1 MKTIKQR
8 VLDRVLK
15 QPPTKDG
22 DYAKLAKEFGS
33 TVETVRHYCKEAKIM
48 NVRKNS
54 QANRTKS
61 SLSERLLE
69 LIRQPSNSGKSFSK
83 EVLANKL
90 DVSPSKI
97 EEAVKVLAEQNI
109 NIELLN
115 GNVELSQTIKEAEPL
130 VINANKFFATSGRT
144 IKFAAIGDTH
154 LCSKYQ
160 RLDALNAFYDICVDE
175 GIHKVFLAGNMIDG
189 EARFN
194 KYDILATGVEGQSK
208 YFVEN
213 YPQRE
218 GVVTEFITGDDHE
231 GWYVQ
236 NDQVN
241 IGRYIEDM
249 AIRMGR
255 DDLKY
260 LGHMERDLVLNGAKT
275 SQVIRIIHGGGGS
288 AYATSYTSQ
297 KYVESLQAGEKP
309 RLILVGHF
317 HKFEFSYPREVFVAQ
332 VGCFEDQTPFMR
344 KKRIQAMVGGTIVT
358 IHQNDDGIID
368 RCKVEFIPFYS
379 KNFYKNGV
387 RRITPDTS
395 WEYQF

>member
-1 MKTIKQR
+1 MTIKQR

-22 DYAKLAKEFGS
+22 DYAKLAKEIG
-33 TVETVRHYCKEAKIM
+33 TTAETVRFYCKEAKVKAIR
-48 NVRKNS
+48 NNS
-54 QANRTKS
+54 QTKRTKS
-61 SLSERLLE
+61 TLSERLLE
-69 LIRQPSNSGKSFSK
+69 LIRQPANSGKQFSK
-83 EVLANKL
+83 ETLANKL
-90 DVSPSKI
+90 DVSPQKI
-97 EEAVKVLAEQNI
+97 EEAVRVLAEQNI

-115 GNVELSQTIKEAEPL
+115 GNVELSQTIKEEQPL
-130 VINANKFFATSGRT
+130 EINANKFFKTSGRT
-144 IKFAAIGDTH
+144 FKFAAIGDTH

-175 GIHKVFLAGNMIDG
+175 GIHKVLLAGNMIDG

-208 YFVEN
+208 YFVDN
-213 YPQRE
+213 YPKRE
-218 GVVTEFITGDDHE
+218 GIVTEFITGDDHE

-249 AIRMGR
+249 AIRNGR

-260 LGHMERDLVLNGAKT
+260 LGHMERDLILKGAKT

-344 KKRIQAMVGGTIVT
+344 KKRIQAMVGGTIIT
-358 IHQNDDGIID
+358 IHQNEDGIID
-368 RCKVEFIPFYS
+368 RCNVEFIPFYS
-379 KNFYKNGV
+379 KNFYRNGV
-387 RRITPDTS
+387 RRIVPDTS